1 MGGGGGWNY
10 NVNNQL
16 TSAPSSGG
24 LPGAT
29 GLQYDGAGNL
39 TGLNGHSLAYNSQN
53 QLAGVDNS
61 VAYTHDASGH
71 LTSRMAGGQST
82 YFLYDGDSLIAE
94 VDGTGTLT
102 RAYTWGDEGL
112 ISTQAGPQAT
122 FARFDPLGNL
132 SGQING
138 LGALAQE
145 VYYKA
150 YGGSLGG
157 DATNTAFAW
166 QGLSGAFTDSSFP
179 GIVMSGSR
187 PYLPDVGRFGSASA
201 AGSGG
206 FTNPY
211 AYAGGNPAGYSAPG
225 EGEEDDFGSGAALYR
240 HAFHQGVR
248 DLTSMPAYRPGG
260 EDRRTF
266 SAMATAI
273 PYAGEAYAG
282 YMAVTGRDPLQ
293 APVSLWESGHSFS
306 GHFPAVS
313 AAAPKILGKLEDL
326 MC

>member
-1 MGGGGGWNY
+1 M
-10 NVNNQL
+10 
-16 TSAPSSGG
+16 
-24 LPGAT
+24 
-29 GLQYDGAGNL
+29 
-39 TGLNGHSLAYNSQN
+39 
-53 QLAGVDNS
+53 
-61 VAYTHDASGH
+61 
-71 LTSRMAGGQST
+71 
-82 YFLYDGDSLIAE
+82 
-94 VDGTGTLT
+94 T

-187 PYLPDVGRFGSASA
+187 PCLPDVGRFGSAEC
-201 AGSGG
+201 GRLRRLYQPLRLCGRQ
-206 FTNPY
+206 
-211 AYAGGNPAGYSAPG
+211 PAGYSAPG

-248 DLTSMPAYRPGG
+248 DLTSMPAYRPGS

-266 SAMATAI
+266 SAMATAN

-282 YMAVTGRDPLQ
+282 YMAVYRRKSHCRHLSLCGRAGISLVGTLSHQPTG
-293 APVSLWESGHSFS
+293 
-306 GHFPAVS
+306 
-313 AAAPKILGKLEDL
+313 APKILAANLKT
-326 MC
+326 